1 MKKPISK
8 DRLTLT
14 FLGGA
19 GFLLEAGG
27 TKIAIDPYLGGD
39 AKPGFE
45 RLTPSPLD
53 YQDLRGIDFL
63 LSTHGHLD
71 HCEPMLIEFLA
82 VHSSCRFIG
91 PQSSVEKM
99 REAEVEKERISCVKP
114 GDVTGIGSLELRSVP
129 LHDPYEPHAVGMV
142 IIYQNLSILHGGD
155 SHYSEDFTKLSNQI
169 DVDVALLSSGLKL
182 YMTPEEIFTA
192 AADLKCQV
200 LIPIHWDIWK
210 ALYIP
215 IENIAKAYAQRG
227 EGDFE
232 LVSMAA
238 GTTLSLKKEENAL
251 HHEIQ
256 G

>member
-8 DRLTLT
+8 DRLILT
-14 FLGGA
+14 FLGGS
-19 GFLLEAGG
+19 GFLVEAGG

-45 RLTPSPLD
+45 RLTPSPLI
-53 YQDLRGIDFL
+53 YKDLAGIDYL

-71 HCEPMLIEFLA
+71 HCEPMLITFLA
-82 VHSSCRFIG
+82 EHSSCRFIG

-99 REAEVEKERISCVKP
+99 REAGIEKNRISCVKP
-114 GDVTGIGSLELRSVP
+114 GDVNGTGSLEVHSVS
-129 LHDPYEPHAVGMV
+129 LYDPYEPHAVGMV
-142 IIYQNLSILHGGD
+142 MHYQNLSILHGGD
-155 SHYSEDFTKLSNQI
+155 SHYSNDFSKLADQHDI
-169 DVDVALLSSGLKL
+169 DVALLSSGLKL

-215 IENIAKAYAQRG
+215 IKDIEKAYAQSR
-227 EGDFE
+227 ERDFE
-232 LVSMAA
+232 LISMAA
-238 GTTLSLKKEENAL
+238 GTALALDKDENGL